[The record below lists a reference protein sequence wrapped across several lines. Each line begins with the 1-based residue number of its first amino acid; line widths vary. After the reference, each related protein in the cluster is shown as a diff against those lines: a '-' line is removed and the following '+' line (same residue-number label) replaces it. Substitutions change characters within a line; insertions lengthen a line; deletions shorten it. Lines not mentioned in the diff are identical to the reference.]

1 MICARLTPFLSPSAK
16 IVLRV
21 QLKYE
26 HVVSVMDYLFPSA
39 EMEVLVEAL
48 DCGTVV
54 GSGPIYDANVRPMV
68 IAIKDG
74 DLNKVARL
82 LNRGVSVNQCFVN
95 SRGTFSFLLVASL
108 AHCSPHSLA
117 TLTSLSRIYI
127 CSFRYQL
134 YVSTCTR
141 RRT

>member
-1 MICARLTPFLSPSAK
+1 MI
-16 IVLRV
+16 
-21 QLKYE
+21 
-26 HVVSVMDYLFPSA
+26 DYFFPSA

-95 SRGTFSFLLVASL
+95 SRGTFSFLFVASQYDRL
-108 AHCSPHSLA
+108 KIAKLLIKKGGLPQA
-117 TLTSLSRIYI
+117 LSFDGCNCLVNASR
-127 CSFRYQL
+127 
-134 YVSTCTR
+134 
-141 RRT
+141 